1 MTVTA
6 VPSGQAP
13 QPAAA
18 PSPHWGNE
26 FPDEERAD
34 MQAVIDTQALVI
46 GSQAALIRYYQQ
58 LMGLTGQPSSS

>member
-1 MTVTA
+1 MAATA
-6 VPSGQAP
+6 TPISAAP
-13 QPAAA
+13 QPAAT
-18 PSPHWGNE
+18 PSPTWGNE